1 VALRLGLSIAF
12 AAAAIAAQP
21 APLKSGLDVATFDRS
36 VRPQDDLF
44 AHVNGAWLAQMDM
57 PADRVFYGAF
67 QEVGAKVE
75 RDLHAIIQEVAADPD
90 RWSAQSGR
98 KIADLYDSMMDEARI
113 ERAGIAPARPQL
125 QRIGAVTTAAQL
137 AAEAGHLSAT
147 GGGGPFEAVVGE
159 DPRNTGRLAVHVF
172 QGGTLL
178 PDREHYL
185 GAGRRYVEVRSAY
198 EAYLTTLFTLAGRP
212 NAAGDAR
219 AVLAFETEL
228 AKAQWTVAET
238 RDGSRA
244 DVRFPL
250 ARLKTEMPGF
260 DWAAWARPQGIDLV
274 STVILA
280 QPAFFRR
287 FAATA
292 GATPIDTL
300 KAWLTARYLTSVA
313 PYINQPFSDARF
325 EFFGRVLTGQQVPT
339 ERWRRGVSL
348 VSGFLGDAIGRIY
361 VQKHFPAASKV
372 RVQRLVSN
380 IVQSYRQAIDASPW
394 LSRAAKAEARRKL
407 DRLTTRIGYP
417 DAWRSYHDLR
427 IEPGD
432 LLGNFE
438 RGRRFDAATRMS
450 RDRHVA
456 DARLWMISPQTVNA
470 YYAPAANEMVV
481 PAAMLQPP
489 FFDPDAEDAV
499 NYGAIGA
506 IVGHEIGHGLDD
518 RGRLF
523 DASGRVRDW
532 WTPADGEGF
541 IARAAVLVEQFNG
554 YEPAAG
560 ARVDGI
566 RTLHENTGDLAG
578 LAIAHRAYH
587 LSLGGLPAP
596 VIDGLTGDQRFFIAW
611 ARVWRSKEREE
622 YLRQWVIT
630 LPYAP
635 PKFRANGIAAHV
647 DAFYAAF
654 DVKRGDALFRDPQ
667 RRVRIW

>member
-1 VALRLGLSIAF
+1 MTLRVTLSIAF
-12 AAAAIAAQP
+12 AAAAVAAQP

-44 AHVNGAWLAQMDM
+44 AHVNGAWLGQTKV

-90 RWSAQSGR
+90 GWSAQSGR

-125 QRIGAVTTAAQL
+125 QRIDAVTTAAQL

-147 GGGGPFEAVVGE
+147 GGGGPFEGVVGD
-159 DPRNTGRLAVHVF
+159 DPQNPGSLAVQVT

-185 GAGRRYVEVRSAY
+185 GAERRYVEVRSAY
-198 EAYLTTLFTLAGRP
+198 EAYLATLFTLAGRP
-212 NAAGDAR
+212 NPAADAR
-219 AVLAFETEL
+219 ALLAFETEL

-238 RDGSRA
+238 RDRSRA
-244 DVRFPL
+244 DVRFQL
-250 ARLKTEMPGF
+250 AQLKTEMPGF
-260 DWAAWARPQGIDLV
+260 DWGAWAKPQGIDRV

-280 QPAFFRR
+280 QPAFFKR
-287 FAATA
+287 FAALV

-313 PYINQPFSDARF
+313 PYIHQSFSDARF
-325 EFFGRVLTGQQVPT
+325 EFFGRVLTGQQAPT
-339 ERWRRGVSL
+339 ERWRRGVSV

-361 VQKHFPAASKV
+361 VQKHFPSSSRD
-372 RVQRLVSN
+372 RVQRLVIN

-394 LSRAAKAEARRKL
+394 LSKVAKTEARRKL

-417 DAWRSYHDLR
+417 DAWRSYRGLQ
-427 IEPGD
+427 IKPGD

-438 RGRRFDAATRMS
+438 RGRRFDAAMRMS
-450 RDRHVA
+450 RDQQVA
-456 DARLWMISPQTVNA
+456 DSRLWMMSPQTVNA

-481 PAAMLQPP
+481 PAAILQPP

-506 IVGHEIGHGLDD
+506 IIGHEIGHGLDD

-532 WTPADGEGF
+532 WTAADGEGF
-541 IARAAVLVEQFNG
+541 IARAAVLVEQFNR

-578 LAIAHRAYH
+578 LAIAHGAYH
-587 LSLGGLPAP
+587 LSLRGSPAP

-630 LPYAP
+630 LPHAP
-635 PKFRANGIAAHV
+635 SRFRANGIAAHI

-654 DVKRGDALFRDPQ
+654 DVKRGDALFREPQ